1 MLTGLVIEIS
11 ASPLQVMHFYLVVQ
25 LSLGAVRNSLALLY
39 PQWSLSILLVQQ
51 QQHKKLFG

>member
-1 MLTGLVIEIS
+1 MMLIRPVMEMSI
-11 ASPLQVMHFYLVVQ
+11 SPLQVMHFYLVVQ

-39 PQWSLSILLVQQ
+39 PQWSLSMLLAQ

>member
-1 MLTGLVIEIS
+1 MMLIRPVMEIS
-11 ASPLQVMHFYLVVQ
+11 ISPLQVMHFYLVVQ

-51 QQHKKLFG
+51 QHKKLFG

>member
-25 LSLGAVRNSLALLY
+25 LSLGAVRNSLALFY
-39 PQWSLSILLVQQ
+39 PQWSLSMLLIQ

>member
-1 MLTGLVIEIS
+1 MMLIRPVMEMSI
-11 ASPLQVMHFYLVVQ
+11 SPLQVMHFYLVVQ

-39 PQWSLSILLVQQ
+39 PQWSLSMLLVQ